1 MNIKTV
7 IAAAALAALSVGAFA
22 QSTAT
27 PAADKR
33 QANQEKR
40 IEAGEKSGA
49 LNATEANRMQKQ
61 QNAVDKVEANA
72 KADGV
77 VTKGERAKIHK
88 VQKKTSQ
95 DIYKQKHDANTAN

>member
-7 IAAAALAALSVGAFA
+7 LIAGALAALSVGAVA
-22 QSTAT
+22 QTAT
-27 PAADKR
+27 PGANQR
-33 QANQEKR
+33 QSNQEKR

-49 LNATEANRMQKQ
+49 LNATEANRLEKQ
-61 QNAVDKVEANA
+61 QKIADNVEAKA

-77 VTKGERAKIHK
+77 VTKGERVKMHK
-88 VQKKTSQ
+88 VEKKTSK